1 MSVHAVAVSAS
12 HAFSKEI
19 VSSITLVEGLGVEGD
34 CHNGNTVQHR
44 SRLHIKPPPANLRQV
59 HLIPLEILAECGV
72 QPAEIGENVSTTGI
86 DLLALGVGTKLHF
99 IASGRTSERMQ
110 GPHAIVQLQGVRNPC
125 PQIDKFR
132 PGLKERFLV
141 RNKQRAIIGRRAGVM
156 GIVEAGGKI
165 EANMRIIVDSPVTFK
180 PLECV

>member
-12 HAFSKEI
+12 HAFSKEL

-34 CHNGNTVQHR
+34 CHNGKTVQHR

-59 HLIPLEILAECGV
+59 HLISFETLAGYGV
-72 QPAEIGENVSTTGI
+72 QPAEIGENITTTGV
-86 DLLALGVGTKLHF
+86 DLLALGVGTRLHF
-99 IASGRTSERMQ
+99 ITSGPTSKRMQ
-110 GPHAIVQLQGVRNPC
+110 EPHAVVQLQGVRNPC

-141 RNKQRAIIGRRAGVM
+141 RDEQGAVIGRRAGVM
-156 GIVEAGGKI
+156 GTVEVGGRI
-165 EANMRIIVDSPVTFK
+165 EAKMRIIVDRPVTFV